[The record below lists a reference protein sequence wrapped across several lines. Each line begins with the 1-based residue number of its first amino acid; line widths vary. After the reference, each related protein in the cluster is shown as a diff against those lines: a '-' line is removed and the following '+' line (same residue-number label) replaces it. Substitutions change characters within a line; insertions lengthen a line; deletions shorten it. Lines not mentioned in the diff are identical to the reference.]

1 MLATC
6 PLWKTLAITFGLGV
20 LQGAALQ
27 IGQLAVQVFYVT
39 FCIKKPVPVIAPPV
53 QPQSHPHQA

>member
-1 MLATC
+1 MLAAGS
-6 PLWKTLAITFGLGV
+6 LWKTLAISFGLGV

-39 FCIKKPVPVIAPPV
+39 FCIKKPVPV
-53 QPQSHPHQA
+53 QPHPHQA

>member
-1 MLATC
+1 MLAAGS
-6 PLWKTLAITFGLGV
+6 LWKTLAISFGLGV

-53 QPQSHPHQA
+53 QPHPHQA